1 MSLLVYG
8 LITSVI
14 LALYAMGF
22 SLCYG
27 ISGIANFAHG
37 ALYILSGFTAWNLM
51 NAAGLPFYLAA
62 ILSVIITAILGFLFY
77 WVLLLRVR
85 GIPLAELIVT
95 FAAGVGILEL
105 LTWKGFYGMRYSLPL
120 FLRGGIEIGQV
131 AVDYQRIVVLMT
143 GMALVF
149 LLWLFVHHTK
159 IGLAFR
165 AMAQNERTAL
175 SIGIE
180 SDWIGSLSLA
190 FGSALAAVAAMVVLP
205 LGMMESAIG
214 QEVLIYALAV
224 AIVGGLE
231 STLGM
236 IVGSFIIGFGQVAAA
251 RYIGA
256 EWMIIVPLAAIV
268 LVLVVKPSGIFGRY
282 KELEERV

>member
-1 MSLLVYG
+1 MSLLIYG
-8 LITSVI
+8 IINSVI
-14 LALYAMGF
+14 LALYAAGF

-37 ALYILSGFTAWNLM
+37 ALYILSGFAAWNFM
-51 NAAGLPFYLAA
+51 YAAGLPFYLAA
-62 ILSVIITAILGFLFY
+62 LLSVGVIGILGFGLP
-77 WVLLLRVR
+77 WILLLRIR

-105 LTWKGFYGMRYSLPL
+105 LMWRGFYGMRYSLPV
-120 FLRGGIEIGQV
+120 FVRGGVDVGPV
-131 AVDYQRIVVLMT
+131 AVDYQRLVVLAA
-143 GMALVF
+143 GVLLVL
-149 LLWLFVHHTK
+149 LLWLFVHHTR

-175 SIGIE
+175 SVGIE
-180 SDWIGSLSLA
+180 SDWIGALSMA
-190 FGSALAAVAAMVVLP
+190 FGAALAAVAAMVVLP

-214 QEVLIYALAV
+214 LEVLIYALAV

-231 STLGM
+231 STAGM
-236 IVGSFIIGFGQVAAA
+236 IAGSFIIGFGQVAAA

-256 EWMIIVPLAAIV
+256 KWMIIAPLAATV
-268 LVLVVKPSGIFGRY
+268 LVLVIKPSGIFGKF